1 MGRIVTNLFSALL
14 TLTPVSQLSMEAA
27 IGVAV
32 ALFGVLLVSMAAGGE
47 LALSLPARSEPTGPT
62 QEQKLDAYCARCAF
76 TPREREVFEKLMTT
90 EDDLQCIADSL
101 YISRRMVQR
110 YVTSIYEKTET
121 KTRLGLFQR
130 YMNFSKD

>member
-1 MGRIVTNLFSALL
+1 MCIRDS
-14 TLTPVSQLSMEAA
+14 
-27 IGVAV
+27 
-32 ALFGVLLVSMAAGGE
+32 
-47 LALSLPARSEPTGPT
+47 
-62 QEQKLDAYCARCAF
+62 CAF